1 MHCIDLYSMLLVY
14 LRKKHIKINFN
25 PWILNLISAN
35 RKPGDPCDS
44 KEYQCTSGDQCVP
57 ASYQCDGEIDCQD
70 RSDEIGC
77 GECLLRCLEFVLPKM
92 LWPSMKFWFNC
103 LLFFLNLAAPSI
115 NIAPPPNIEVEIG
128 GYFTIICEAVGTPT
142 PLIVWRLNWGNI
154 PTGDRIHVSSING
167 RGNLTITDARVE
179 DSGAYTCEAI
189 NVRGSIF
196 ASPDAI
202 IIVRRKLTRWG

>member
-1 MHCIDLYSMLLVY
+1 MTIC
-14 LRKKHIKINFN
+14 
-25 PWILNLISAN
+25 
-35 RKPGDPCDS
+35 
-44 KEYQCTSGDQCVP
+44 
-57 ASYQCDGEIDCQD
+57 EI
-70 RSDEIGC
+70 
-77 GECLLRCLEFVLPKM
+77 FK
-92 LWPSMKFWFNC
+92 FNC

-154 PTGDRIHVSSING
+154 PTGDRVHVSSING

-202 IIVRRKLTRWG
+202 IIVRRKLTR

>member
-1 MHCIDLYSMLLVY
+1 MWFQRVPVYVRGPMCARLISVRRRNWLPGQVRRNWMWWVLIALLYS
-14 LRKKHIKINFN
+14 
-25 PWILNLISAN
+25 
-35 RKPGDPCDS
+35 
-44 KEYQCTSGDQCVP
+44 
-57 ASYQCDGEIDCQD
+57 
-70 RSDEIGC
+70 
-77 GECLLRCLEFVLPKM
+77 EFVISKI
-92 LWPSMKFWFNC
+92 LWQFVKFLKFIC

-154 PTGDRIHVSSING
+154 PTGDRVHVSSING

-202 IIVRRKLTRWG
+202 IIVRRKLRRWGCICNSRSIIQICF

>member
-1 MHCIDLYSMLLVY
+1 MWFHRVPVYVRGPVCACLLSMRRRNRLPGQVRRNWMWWVLIALLYS
-14 LRKKHIKINFN
+14 
-25 PWILNLISAN
+25 
-35 RKPGDPCDS
+35 
-44 KEYQCTSGDQCVP
+44 
-57 ASYQCDGEIDCQD
+57 
-70 RSDEIGC
+70 
-77 GECLLRCLEFVLPKM
+77 EFVIPKI
-92 LWPSMKFWFNC
+92 LWQFVKFLKFIC
-103 LLFFLNLAAPSI
+103 LLFFLNQAAPSI

-154 PTGDRIHVSSING
+154 PTGDRVHVSSING